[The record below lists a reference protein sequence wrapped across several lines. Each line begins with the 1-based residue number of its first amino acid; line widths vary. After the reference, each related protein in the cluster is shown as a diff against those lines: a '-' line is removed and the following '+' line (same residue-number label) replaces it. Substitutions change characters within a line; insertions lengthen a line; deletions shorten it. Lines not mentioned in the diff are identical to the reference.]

1 MGFVLCNMWIN
12 TGATSLA
19 KAAMNEELI
28 ELFKTECHDR
38 ASQIDPDNSQDWKS
52 LTLGWA
58 IAKGLSPDDAWDFAL
73 HIRYKTEL
81 G

>member
-1 MGFVLCNMWIN
+1 
-12 TGATSLA
+12 
-19 KAAMNEELI
+19 MNQELI

-38 ASQIDPDNSQDWKS
+38 ASQVDPDNSHDWHS

-58 IAKGLSPDDAWDFAL
+58 IAKGLSPDDAHDFARY
-73 HIRYKTEL
+73 IRYDTEL

>member
-1 MGFVLCNMWIN
+1 
-12 TGATSLA
+12 
-19 KAAMNEELI
+19 MNQELI

-38 ASQIDPDNSQDWKS
+38 ADEIDPANEMDWYC

-58 IAKGLSPDDAWDFAL
+58 IAKGLSPSDAHGFAL